1 MVLNCYMFYIPL
13 ITHNTNTRWSLKV
26 FYNLF
31 PLYTYMENTRAD
43 ILMSEQNF
51 GAKGQSGLF

>member
-1 MVLNCYMFYIPL
+1 MFYIPL
-13 ITHNTNTRWSLKV
+13 ITHNTNTRWSFKV

-51 GAKGQSGLF
+51 GGKGQSGLF